1 MEKFFLSKIKIILEK
16 NNLIKDYKIIED
28 TEIKNI
34 SCDSRNVKQD
44 CLFFCKGEHYKEEY
58 LSDAIEKG
66 TVCYVSEIKYVQFNI
81 SYFVVTDIL
90 KVMAILSSSFYN
102 DPAKSLN
109 LIGVTGTKGKTTTAY
124 FLKNIF
130 ENYLKDEVGF
140 LSSIEINTGIRKEES
155 HLTTPESIEIH
166 KDFKEIKDAK
176 LKYTIVEVS
185 SQSYKRDRLYGV
197 DFEYGI
203 FTNIAEDHISN
214 IEHPTFEDYLNC
226 KIEFLKHCKTVV
238 INKNTDYLE
247 YILSRIKDKN
257 IVFYGT
263 DSSADYYISNIKKV
277 EDEFE
282 FTVINE
288 KENYKH
294 NFRLKMPGR
303 FNVENALAAIVIA
316 KLNNVDDKSIE
327 KALETTKIEG
337 RMNIIEE
344 KGITVI
350 VDYAHNGYSFLKLFE
365 SLKMDYPGR
374 KIISVGGIVG
384 GKAFNRRKE
393 FGEIVGDNSD
403 YIYLTSDN
411 PQFESVRDICLEIAK
426 YIKEKDKFEIIENR
440 KEAITKAILNA
451 NEGDIVVLLAKGGEK
466 YIQINNVN
474 VEYEGDMEIA
484 KEVLKLK
491 NNNTKK
497 LIYN

>member
-1 MEKFFLSKIKIILEK
+1 MEKFLLSNIKSILQK
-16 NNLIKDYKIIED
+16 NDLIKDFNIIENS
-28 TEIKNI
+28 EIKNI
-34 SCDSRNVKQD
+34 SCDSRNVKKD
-44 CLFFCKGEHYKEEY
+44 CLFFCKGENYKIEY
-58 LSDAIEKG
+58 LKDAIKKGAICYISESYYEK
-66 TVCYVSEIKYVQFNI
+66 IDI

-90 KVMAILSSSFYN
+90 KAMAILSSSFYN
-102 DPAKSLN
+102 EPAKSLK
-109 LIGVTGTKGKTTTAY
+109 LIGITGTKGKTTTTY
-124 FLKNIF
+124 FLKNMF
-130 ENYLKDEVGF
+130 ENYLKDEIGF
-140 LSSIEINTGIRKEES
+140 LSSIEINTGLRKEES

-197 DFEYGI
+197 EFEYGI
-203 FTNIAEDHISN
+203 FTNIAEDHISKA
-214 IEHPTFEDYLNC
+214 EHSTFKDYLDC

-247 YILSRIKDKN
+247 YILSKIKGKN
-257 IVFYGT
+257 IIFYGT
-263 DSSADYYISNIKKV
+263 ESTADYYVSNIEKEQDGFK
-277 EDEFE
+277 

-288 KENYKH
+288 KEEYKH
-294 NFRLKMPGR
+294 NFKLKMPGR

-316 KLNNVDDKSIE
+316 KLNNIDDKSIE
-327 KALETTKIEG
+327 KALETTRIEG

-350 VDYAHNGYSFLKLFE
+350 VDYAHNGYSFDKLFK
-365 SLKMDYPGR
+365 SIKIDYPNR

-393 FGEIVGDNSD
+393 FGQIVGDNSD
-403 YIYLTSDN
+403 YIYLTADN

-426 YIKEKDKFEIIENR
+426 YIKDKDKFEIIENR
-440 KEAITKAILNA
+440 KEAITKAINNA
-451 NEGDIVVLLAKGGEK
+451 NKGDVVVLLAKGGEK

-474 VEYEGDMEIA
+474 IEYEGDMEIA
-484 KEVLKLK
+484 RQVLKLK
-491 NNNTKK
+491 NNNEKK

>member
-1 MEKFFLSKIKIILEK
+1 MEKFFLSDVKSILEE
-16 NNLIKDYKIIED
+16 NNLIKDFNIVKD

-34 SCDSRNVKQD
+34 SCDSRDVKQN
-44 CLFFCKGEHYKEEY
+44 CLFFCKGENYKEEY
-58 LSDAIEKG
+58 LTDAIANG
-66 TVCYVSEIKYVQFNI
+66 TICYVSEKKYEQFNV
-81 SYFVVTDIL
+81 SYFIVTDIL
-90 KVMAILSSSFYN
+90 KAMAILSSSFYN
-102 DPAKSLN
+102 NPAKSLN
-109 LIGVTGTKGKTTTAY
+109 LIGVTGTKGKTTTTF
-124 FLKNIF
+124 FLKNMF

-140 LSSIEINTGIRKEES
+140 LSSIEINTGIRREES

-238 INKNTDYLE
+238 INKNTEYLE
-247 YILSRIKDKN
+247 YILSKIKDKN
-257 IVFYGT
+257 IIFYGT
-263 DSSADYYISNIKKV
+263 DSSADYYVSNIKKV
-277 EDEFE
+277 EDGFE

-288 KENYKH
+288 KEKYNHFFK
-294 NFRLKMPGR
+294 LKMPGR
-303 FNVENALAAIVIA
+303 FNVENSLAAIVLA
-316 KLNNVDDKSIE
+316 KLNNIDDKSIE
-327 KALETTKIEG
+327 EALETTKIEG
-337 RMNIIEE
+337 RMNIYEE

-350 VDYAHNGYSFLKLFE
+350 VDYAHNGYSFSKLFE
-365 SLKMDYPGR
+365 SIKMDYPNR
-374 KIISVGGIVG
+374 KIISVGGMVG
-384 GKAFNRRKE
+384 Q
-393 FGEIVGDNSD
+393 V
-403 YIYLTSDN
+403 
-411 PQFESVRDICLEIAK
+411 VEIAK
-426 YIKEKDKFEIIENR
+426 YIKDKDKFEIIENR
-440 KEAITKAILNA
+440 KEAITKAIMNA

-491 NNNTKK
+491 NNNSKK